1 MPAPPRQALLVF
13 KIACQKESPL
23 DYNIVFFRSL
33 FKNKIKRLKLKP
45 RTLTCVYLR
54 THTSR

>member
-23 DYNIVFFRSL
+23 DYNIDYFL
-33 FKNKIKRLKLKP
+33 EACLKIK
-45 RTLTCVYLR
+45 
-54 THTSR
+54 SNDSN